1 MDVIRKQ
8 WSNVVRYQF
17 WILSGLV
24 LIATATVFYLTSSG
38 LGAQIAAR
46 TAKLDSTFAQVST
59 ISNSLPTHANSFSH
73 AVLDKSALEL
83 EKDIKKAWERQY
95 NYQIPLM
102 VWPRDAFSDASTHT
116 IFSTLRPV
124 EKYIDFPL
132 PPRLPTPYD
141 KITLNDRQVYKQ
153 YIGPEFAS
161 VSRKMGTEWKAQLT
175 VAANA
180 DVNSIEKMP
189 PDVVRWTRESQQTL
203 LSQIVPWYS
212 KGQAPSILD
221 IYYTQEDMWLLSGIM
236 EIIKKA
242 NGDARENFQTVVREV
257 EFIRMGQFAS
267 RNSGTLTP
275 FASAGGGMGMG
286 SSGMMGGGEEGG
298 MGMGSMGMGSGGK
311 GSGGMDGGA
320 MGGEGGSGMGMGEGS
335 GGSADPANAMDPAD
349 NRYIS
354 FATET
359 DFEPRKGAELRESIR
374 TVSAANAVDAVAKRV
389 AIRMRLKIDPS
400 GLSRLITACGNA
412 DLLLEVYQV
421 RVNTEA
427 AGATGTVG
435 GGGGFGGGLG
445 GGYGGMS
452 GPGGGKPGGGG
463 GGGMGL
469 GGGGMGMGGGTEDG
483 YGGEGSGSG
492 SGMGFGSSSAIGED
506 TSAEISV
513 EIFGLIYLYNPDN
526 IVSLGTDLAPEKLE
540 VAPNAVAD
548 PVPTTPNPTPAP
560 AESDATGKTPPVSN
574 DPSNPVASGSAPPEG
589 AAVSPNA
596 GNGAPSPPTG
606 PN

>member
-1 MDVIRKQ
+1 MDVIKKQ

-38 LGAQIAAR
+38 LSAQVAAR
-46 TAKLDSTFAQVST
+46 TAKLDSTFTQVST
-59 ISNSLPTHANSFSH
+59 ISSSLPTHANSFSH

-132 PPRLPTPYD
+132 PPRLPAPYD

-175 VAANA
+175 VGANA
-180 DVNSIEKMP
+180 DVNNLEKMP
-189 PDVVRWTRESQQTL
+189 TDVVRWSRESQQTL
-203 LSQIVPWYS
+203 LGQIVPWYN

-275 FASAGGGMGMG
+275 FASAGGGFGMG

-298 MGMGSMGMGSGGK
+298 MGGMGMGSGGMGSGGM
-311 GSGGMDGGA
+311 GSGGMDGG
-320 MGGEGGSGMGMGEGS
+320 MGGGEGSGMGMGEGS
-335 GGSADPANAMDPAD
+335 GAGGDPANAVDPAD

-354 FATET
+354 FATES
-359 DFEPRKGAELRESIR
+359 DFQPRKGAELRESIR

-389 AIRMRLKIDPS
+389 AIRMRLKIDPT

-427 AGATGTVG
+427 AGATGSVG
-435 GGGGFGGGLG
+435 GGGGGGGYG

-452 GPGGGKPGGGG
+452 GPGGRPGAGGGS
-463 GGGMGL
+463 GMGL
-469 GGGGMGMGGGTEDG
+469 GGGGMGMGGGSEDG
-483 YGGEGSGSG
+483 YGPEGSG
-492 SGMGFGSSSAIGED
+492 SGMGLGSSSAIVED

-540 VAPNAVAD
+540 AAPNANAAAD
-548 PVPTTPNPTPAP
+548 PAQPTPAP
-560 AESDATGKTPPVSN
+560 AASGATGNAPPVSN
-574 DPSNPVASGSAPPEG
+574 DPSSPAPPGSAPPEG
-589 AAVSPNA
+589 APASPNV
-596 GNGAPSPPTG
+596 GEGAPSSPIG
-606 PN
+606 AN

>member
-1 MDVIRKQ
+1 MDVIKKQ

-38 LGAQIAAR
+38 LSAQVAAR
-46 TAKLDSTFAQVST
+46 TAKLDSTFTQVST
-59 ISNSLPTHANSFSH
+59 ISSSLPTHANSFSH

-102 VWPRDAFSDASTHT
+102 VWPRDAFSDANTHD
-116 IFSTLRPV
+116 IFSKLRPV

-132 PPRLPTPYD
+132 PPRLPAPYD

-189 PDVVRWTRESQQTL
+189 TDVVRWSRESQQTL
-203 LSQIVPWYS
+203 LGQIVPWYN

-236 EIIKKA
+236 DIIKKA

-275 FASAGGGMGMG
+275 FASAGGGFGMG

-298 MGMGSMGMGSGGK
+298 MGAMGMGSGGMGSGGM
-311 GSGGMDGGA
+311 GSGGMDGG
-320 MGGEGGSGMGMGEGS
+320 MGGGEGSGMGMGEGS
-335 GGSADPANAMDPAD
+335 GAGGDPANAVDPAD

-354 FATET
+354 FATES
-359 DFEPRKGAELRESIR
+359 DFQPRKGAELRESIR

-421 RVNTEA
+421 RVNTDA
-427 AGATGTVG
+427 AGMTGSVG
-435 GGGGFGGGLG
+435 GGGGFG

-452 GPGGGKPGGGG
+452 GPGGGGKPGGGSSG
-463 GGGMGL
+463 GAM
-469 GGGGMGMGGGTEDG
+469 GMGMGMGMGTGGGSGDDG
-483 YGGEGSGSG
+483 YGEGSGS
-492 SGMGFGSSSAIGED
+492 SMGFGSSSTTVED
-506 TSAEISV
+506 TSAEMSV

-540 VAPNAVAD
+540 TAPNANAAAD
-548 PVPTTPNPTPAP
+548 PAPTTPTP

-574 DPSNPVASGSAPPEG
+574 DPSNPALPVGAPPEG
-589 AAVSPNA
+589 GAASTNL
-596 GNGAPSPPTG
+596 GDGAPSPPTG
-606 PN
+606 AN

>member
-1 MDVIRKQ
+1 MDVIKKQ

-38 LGAQIAAR
+38 LSAQVAAR
-46 TAKLDSTFAQVST
+46 TAKLDSTFTQVST
-59 ISNSLPTHANSFSH
+59 ISSSLPTHANSFSH

-132 PPRLPTPYD
+132 PPRLPAPYD

-175 VAANA
+175 VGANA
-180 DVNSIEKMP
+180 DVNNLEKMP
-189 PDVVRWTRESQQTL
+189 TDVVRWSRESQQTL
-203 LSQIVPWYS
+203 LGQIVPWYN

-275 FASAGGGMGMG
+275 FASAGGGFGMG

-298 MGMGSMGMGSGGK
+298 MGGMGMGSGGMGSGGM
-311 GSGGMDGGA
+311 GSGGMDGG
-320 MGGEGGSGMGMGEGS
+320 MGGGEGSGMGMGMGEGS
-335 GGSADPANAMDPAD
+335 GAGGDPANAVDPAD

-354 FATET
+354 FATES
-359 DFEPRKGAELRESIR
+359 DFQPRKGAELRESIR
-374 TVSAANAVDAVAKRV
+374 TVSAATAVDAVAKRV
-389 AIRMRLKIDPS
+389 AIRMRLKIDPT

-412 DLLLEVYQV
+412 DLFLGSAFQAGQLVAEVGGHRAGSVADRHVHRTLLESA
-421 RVNTEA
+421 E
-427 AGATGTVG
+427 GI
-435 GGGGFGGGLG
+435 GGLG
-445 GGYGGMS
+445 DLGAHAETS
-452 GPGGGKPGGGG
+452 GREVVGHC
-463 GGGMGL
+463 
-469 GGGGMGMGGGTEDG
+469 
-483 YGGEGSGSG
+483 
-492 SGMGFGSSSAIGED
+492 AVI
-506 TSAEISV
+506 A
-513 EIFGLIYLYNPDN
+513 
-526 IVSLGTDLAPEKLE
+526 DLA
-540 VAPNAVAD
+540 NAQGRDANRARASGNGV
-548 PVPTTPNPTPAP
+548 PAP
-560 AESDATGKTPPVSN
+560 RVKREL
-574 DPSNPVASGSAPPEG
+574 
-589 AAVSPNA
+589 
-596 GNGAPSPPTG
+596 
-606 PN
+606 

>member
-1 MDVIRKQ
+1 MDVIKKQ
-8 WSNVVRYQF
+8 WNNVVMYQF
-17 WILSGLV
+17 WILSVFV
-24 LIATATVFYLTSSG
+24 LIAAATVFYLTSSG
-38 LGAQIAAR
+38 LNAQVAAR
-46 TAKLDSTFAQVST
+46 TAKLNTTFDQIST
-59 ISNSLPTHANSFSH
+59 ISSSLPTHANAHSH

-102 VWPRDAFSDASTHT
+102 IWPRDAFFDASTHS

-132 PPRLPTPYD
+132 PPRLPAPYD

-175 VAANA
+175 QTASADANA
-180 DVNSIEKMP
+180 IAKLP
-189 PDVVRWTRESQQTL
+189 PDVVRWSKESQQTL
-203 LSQIVPWYS
+203 LSQIVPWYN

-236 EIIKKA
+236 EILKKA

-267 RNSGTLTP
+267 RNAGTLTP
-275 FASAGGGMGMG
+275 FASTTGGLGGYG
-286 SSGMMGGGEEGG
+286 SMSGGGEEGG
-298 MGMGSMGMGSGGK
+298 MGNMGMGSGGM
-311 GSGGMDGGA
+311 GSGGMGSG
-320 MGGEGGSGMGMGEGS
+320 GGEMGSGGMGEGS
-335 GGSADPANAMDPAD
+335 APGGDPASAVDPAD

-359 DFEPRKGAELRESIR
+359 DFQPRKGAELRESIR

-421 RVNTEA
+421 RVNTEP
-427 AGATGTVG
+427 AGATGSV
-435 GGGGFGGGLG
+435 GGGFGGFG
-445 GGYGGMS
+445 GGTGGSKGGMS
-452 GPGGGKPGGGG
+452 

-469 GGGGMGMGGGTEDG
+469 GGMGMGGMGMGSSMDDG
-483 YGGEGSGSG
+483 YGGEGSGSSYG
-492 SGMGFGSSSAIGED
+492 GGGFGSGTAVLED

-540 VAPNAVAD
+540 TPPSDPSAPATDAAG
-548 PVPTTPNPTPAP
+548 TTPPIANDPTNPSPLDSPALPSGESPEGVVNPTDPTNVG
-560 AESDATGKTPPVSN
+560 DGVPPPIGSN
-574 DPSNPVASGSAPPEG
+574 
-589 AAVSPNA
+589 
-596 GNGAPSPPTG
+596 
-606 PN
+606 